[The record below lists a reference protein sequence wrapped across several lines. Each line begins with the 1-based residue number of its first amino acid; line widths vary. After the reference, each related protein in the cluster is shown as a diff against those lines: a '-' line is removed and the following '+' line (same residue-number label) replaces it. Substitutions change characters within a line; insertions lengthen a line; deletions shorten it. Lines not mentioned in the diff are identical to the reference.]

1 MKKSIILILIA
12 MLSLVGCSSFY
23 FGCIVKQENSKTQ
36 KKTLDNIHL
45 GMREVGDFRR
55 RTAPNY
61 QKIVMNNR
69 QILSIAVIEYDR
81 YKSENW
87 FIAQPYIEEFI
98 YEDIK
103 DIINPQKDAQ
113 RYINLLLSLVSD
125 TMKYQAIVLET
136 NNDAPYYP
144 GEYIFISRKE
154 IESCQD
160 EAELAE
166 ILSFR
171 LVRNDYLNLNA
182 EFSKLD
188 KKNINESLLTIIQKA
203 KENWNNYAHDSS
215 NILNPEVSDKVATIM
230 IRAGFKPSF
239 PYSLE
244 TLTDYHPTQIDS
256 NISLSFITPLLR
268 HRKVFD

>member
-1 MKKSIILILIA
+1 MKKSLILILIA

-23 FGCIVKQENSKTQ
+23 FGCKDNKENSKNQ
-36 KKTLDNIHL
+36 NKTIDNIHL

-55 RTAPNY
+55 STAPDYHLIVQNNK
-61 QKIVMNNR
+61 KILPE
-69 QILSIAVIEYDR
+69 IVIDYDR

-87 FIAQPYIEEFI
+87 FIALPYIEELI
-98 YEDIK
+98 YDNIK

-125 TMKYQAIVLET
+125 TMKYHAIVLET

-154 IESCQD
+154 IERCQD

-188 KKNINESLLTIIQKA
+188 KKNIEESLSMIINEA
-203 KENWNNYAHDSS
+203 KESWEVNNSASS
-215 NILNPEVSDKVATIM
+215 DFFNQDLLNKVASMM
-230 IRAGFKPSF
+230 IRAGFKPS
-239 PYSLE
+239 YSFTLE
-244 TLTDYHPTQIDS
+244 SLPSYRHNES
-256 NISLSFITPLLR
+256 NSDIEIEYVLPLQR
-268 HRKVFD
+268 HKKVFD

>member
-1 MKKSIILILIA
+1 MKKSLILILIA
-12 MLSLVGCSSFY
+12 MFSLVGCSSFY
-23 FGCIVKQENSKTQ
+23 FGCKDNKENSKNQ
-36 KKTLDNIHL
+36 NKTIDNIHL

-55 RTAPNY
+55 STAPDYHLIVQNNK
-61 QKIVMNNR
+61 KILPE
-69 QILSIAVIEYDR
+69 IVIDYDS

-87 FIAQPYIEEFI
+87 FIALPYIEEFI

-125 TMKYQAIVLET
+125 TMKYHAIVLET

-203 KENWNNYAHDSS
+203 KENWNNYAHDSY
-215 NILNPEVSDKVATIM
+215 NILNPEVSDKVAMMM

-244 TLTDYHPTQIDS
+244 NLTGYHPIANDS
-256 NISLSFITPLLR
+256 NISLRFIPPLLR
-268 HRKVFD
+268 HKKVFD